1 MEIQKSGIITIVGR
15 PNVGKSTLLNALVGE
30 KIAIVSHK
38 PQTTRTR
45 ISGIVTRG
53 ACQFVFT
60 DTPGLNRARTRL
72 GEYME
77 NVVKASINDVD
88 AAVLVVEPVPAPG
101 EQERELMARMK
112 ALGVPA
118 VLVINKIDAL
128 EQKEKLLEVIAAYQ
142 EAYPFEEI
150 VPLSA
155 LKGDGVEELL
165 TTLERFLPAGP
176 ELFPQDMTTD
186 QPEKQV
192 MAELLR
198 EKLLQN
204 LNREVPHGTAVEI
217 TRFSERDSGVIDCE
231 ATIYCEKPNHKGII
245 IGKHGDMLKRISTSA
260 RLEME
265 HFMGT
270 KVYLTTWVK
279 VKENWRNSLA
289 AVQNFGYKDE

>member
-101 EQERELMARMK
+101 EQERELMARMR

-142 EAYPFEEI
+142 DAYPFEEI